1 MVAEALQKLVRM
13 DGTIYRIG
21 GDEFVITVDFGRGRE
36 LDAFIHN
43 IKKRFSS
50 PWKVEAGEC
59 FCTTSIGVTFF
70 PMEGDTS
77 TSIMG
82 RADMALRT
90 AKKEGKNKIAYYDQ
104 KQFRSSERL
113 MAMENAL
120 HRAVSE
126 GCAEFEVYY
135 QPLVDVSKKQ
145 HECCGAEALVRWNCK
160 ELGMVMPTEFIP
172 IAEQLGLILPIGE
185 HVLKEACSTC
195 KHWNDFGHPEYK
207 INVNLSVSQLLQDNI
222 VLTVKEALDDS
233 GLEPNNLTLEVT
245 ESLAIYDLS
254 NMTELLT
261 KLRDLGVRV
270 ALDDFGT
277 GYSSLSYLR
286 FLPLDV
292 IKIDKCFVDDLGE
305 DQFSDAFIKTV
316 SRLADSMKANVVVEG
331 VERIE
336 QANAL
341 ANMNIDMIQG
351 YLYDKPLP
359 RDMFENK
366 YVE

>member
-1 MVAEALQKLVRM
+1 M
-13 DGTIYRIG
+13 
-21 GDEFVITVDFGRGRE
+21 
-36 LDAFIHN
+36 
-43 IKKRFSS
+43 
-50 PWKVEAGEC
+50 
-59 FCTTSIGVTFF
+59 
-70 PMEGDTS
+70 
-77 TSIMG
+77 
-82 RADMALRT
+82 
-90 AKKEGKNKIAYYDQ
+90 
-104 KQFRSSERL
+104 
-113 MAMENAL
+113 
-120 HRAVSE
+120 
-126 GCAEFEVYY
+126 
-135 QPLVDVSKKQ
+135 
-145 HECCGAEALVRWNCK
+145 
-160 ELGMVMPTEFIP
+160 
-172 IAEQLGLILPIGE
+172 
-185 HVLKEACSTC
+185 
-195 KHWNDFGHPEYK
+195 
-207 INVNLSVSQLLQDNI
+207 
-222 VLTVKEALDDS
+222 
-233 GLEPNNLTLEVT
+233 
-245 ESLAIYDLS
+245 
-254 NMTELLT
+254 
-261 KLRDLGVRV
+261 RV

>member
-1 MVAEALQKLVRM
+1 
-13 DGTIYRIG
+13 
-21 GDEFVITVDFGRGRE
+21 
-36 LDAFIHN
+36 
-43 IKKRFSS
+43 
-50 PWKVEAGEC
+50 
-59 FCTTSIGVTFF
+59 
-70 PMEGDTS
+70 
-77 TSIMG
+77 
-82 RADMALRT
+82 
-90 AKKEGKNKIAYYDQ
+90 
-104 KQFRSSERL
+104 
-113 MAMENAL
+113 
-120 HRAVSE
+120 
-126 GCAEFEVYY
+126 
-135 QPLVDVSKKQ
+135 
-145 HECCGAEALVRWNCK
+145 
-160 ELGMVMPTEFIP
+160 MVMPTEFIP

-185 HVLKEACSTC
+185 HVLREACATC

-222 VLTVKEALDDS
+222 VLTVKKALDDS
-233 GLEPNNLTLEVT
+233 GLDPNNLTLEVT

-316 SRLADSMKANVVVEG
+316 SRLADAMKANVVVEG

-341 ANMNIDMIQG
+341 ADMNIDMIQG